1 MYLIHLKQR
10 AIQMTFMGDLPSPSL
25 MTEQTEIKSL
35 WSKKQ
40 QYKTQTSIKKTTAK
54 FYIKICTNKCLTYM
68 YVHPVPH
75 HTTSIITYVIIK
87 KALQIHVFVVIT
99 IQCMQQ
105 QKLKLIICHSKTQDV
120 RKNFKKSK

>member
-54 FYIKICTNKCLTYM
+54 FYIKICTNKCLTY
-68 YVHPVPH
+68 VHPVPH
-75 HTTSIITYVIIK
+75 HTTSIIT
-87 KALQIHVFVVIT
+87 
-99 IQCMQQ
+99 
-105 QKLKLIICHSKTQDV
+105 CH
-120 RKNFKKSK
+120 N